1 MPIINIKDLE
11 IGYNKKTIAKN
22 ITFKVEENSCTC
34 IFGEN
39 GCGKTTLLKTLSTLI
54 PPISGEAYLNGYSLD
69 KVWQIRKISA
79 FVFQNKDEN
88 KDFPLLTKDIVLM
101 GRYRINPYKTTEK
114 DRETV
119 QKVMEKTNTWE
130 LRDEPYGR
138 LSGGQRQR
146 VNIALSLAS
155 EPKILFLDE
164 PGTYL
169 DTKSRD
175 ILIETINNLKEAE
188 SLNTE
193 AAELKNKINMI
204 ISSAVKK
211 VKLLGDS
218 YL

>member
-22 ITFKVEENSCTC
+22 ITFQVEENSCTC

-130 LRDEPYGR
+130 LRNEPYGR

-175 ILIETINNLKEAE
+175 ILIETINNLKE
-188 SLNTE
+188 
-193 AAELKNKINMI
+193 NMTI
-204 ISSAVKK
+204 LAVSHYKHFTDS
-211 VKLLGDS
+211 VGDQIYEMKL
-218 YL
+218 

>member
-175 ILIETINNLKEAE
+175 ILIETINNLKE
-188 SLNTE
+188 
-193 AAELKNKINMI
+193 NMTI
-204 ISSAVKK
+204 LAVSHYKPFTDS
-211 VKLLGDS
+211 VGDQI
-218 YL
+218 YEMKP